1 MRLKPLAHDFAAR
14 VFRRGVKVTWYSSL
28 LGLLSFLTT
37 GRKLHETLRA
47 PTGHKVSTTSS
58 NNRVF
63 RIFIGLWDRVSST
76 FDKNTLTSLFF
87 FCFLFLLVFYLYSS
101 FYRSKSTRFFV
112 TFFSSFSIVRS
123 LRNEDHIAIY
133 LFIVSY
139 GYSTKMIDPRVEKR

>member
-47 PTGHKVSTTSS
+47 PNGHKVFTTSS

-63 RIFIGLWDRVSST
+63 RIFIGLRDCV
-76 FDKNTLTSLFF
+76 
-87 FCFLFLLVFYLYSS
+87 
-101 FYRSKSTRFFV
+101 
-112 TFFSSFSIVRS
+112 
-123 LRNEDHIAIY
+123 
-133 LFIVSY
+133 
-139 GYSTKMIDPRVEKR
+139 